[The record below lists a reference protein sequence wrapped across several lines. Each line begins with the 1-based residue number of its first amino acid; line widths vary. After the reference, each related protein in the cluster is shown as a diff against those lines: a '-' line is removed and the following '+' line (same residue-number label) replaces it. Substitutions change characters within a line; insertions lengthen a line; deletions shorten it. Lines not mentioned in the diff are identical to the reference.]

1 MDADRRRDHSR
12 RERFER
18 LAEEVYEPLQ
28 RYARR
33 RADADSVDDI
43 VSDTMLT
50 LWRRLEDVPPNAV
63 LPWTYGVAR
72 RTLANHRRAAGRH
85 LTLVRRVQAEPRPAP
100 PVDDPLDPELHAA
113 LDSLP
118 VGDREVLH
126 LWAWE
131 QLEPAE
137 IAIAL
142 GLTANAAAIRLHRAK
157 KKLGENLEIA
167 RKNEASSGH
176 SHRVRGKEERS

>member
-1 MDADRRRDHSR
+1 MDAERRDDRSR

-28 RYARR
+28 RYVRR
-33 RADADSVDDI
+33 RADADAIDDI

-50 LWRRLEDVPPNAV
+50 LWRRLDDVPPNAR
-63 LPWTYGVAR
+63 LPWSYGVAR
-72 RTLANHRRAAGRH
+72 RTIANHRRAAGRH
-85 LTLVRRVQAEPRPAP
+85 LTLVRRIQSEPLAAATA
-100 PVDDPLDPELHAA
+100 DAPLDAELHTA
-113 LDSLP
+113 LQSLP
-118 VGDREVLH
+118 DADRELLH

-137 IAIAL
+137 IAAAL

-157 KKLGENLEIA
+157 KKLGAHLEVA

-176 SHRVRGKEERS
+176 SHGERRKEERS